1 MFRSLTSTVMFQA
14 EGMSLVLQKLL
25 MPISDFYRI
34 LEYLSRDDADY
45 AVKSLDGK
53 ELRGQV
59 LRVTVGEE
67 VSVAGSDTTGC

>member
-25 MPISDFYRI
+25 MLISDFYRI

-67 VSVAGSDTTGC
+67 VSVAASEGSGC